1 MSDISNILSKIQKI
15 NDTKE
20 VTLPSSGET
29 ITLKQITIKQQKD
42 IKDLP
47 KNITLTLVNLN
58 KAINEIIRTNSNLT
72 LDKINILDRNII
84 LLVLK
89 SQISETYDG
98 IKLSELLN
106 NALNIKYDI
115 KPITSKTTNF
125 IFDINVPSL
134 KRDNE
139 INKYVLKNYDTQ
151 SISIKN
157 ESELEISASKTY
169 NNMIVSE
176 ICKFIT
182 DLKFID
188 KEEEISTD
196 WNKLSID
203 QQIRILEE
211 IPASEIKDII
221 DYIEKVRN
229 KEIEYLTYKKPD
241 EKGNLEDKL
250 IEINFDFFNI

>member
-1 MSDISNILSKIQKI
+1 
-15 NDTKE
+15 
-20 VTLPSSGET
+20 
-29 ITLKQITIKQQKD
+29 
-42 IKDLP
+42 
-47 KNITLTLVNLN
+47 
-58 KAINEIIRTNSNLT
+58 
-72 LDKINILDRNII
+72 
-84 LLVLK
+84 
-89 SQISETYDG
+89 
-98 IKLSELLN
+98 
-106 NALNIKYDI
+106 
-115 KPITSKTTNF
+115 
-125 IFDINVPSL
+125 
-134 KRDNE
+134 
-139 INKYVLKNYDTQ
+139 
-151 SISIKN
+151 
-157 ESELEISASKTY
+157 
-169 NNMIVSE
+169 MIVSE

>member
-1 MSDISNILSKIQKI
+1 MADISNILSKIQKI

-20 VTLPSSGET
+20 VILPSSGEK
-29 ITLKQITIKQQKD
+29 ISLKQITIKQQKD

-58 KAINEIIRTNSNLT
+58 KTINEIIRSNSNTT

-84 LLVLK
+84 LLTLK
-89 SQISETYDG
+89 SQISEYYDG
-98 IKLSELLN
+98 VKMNDILAH
-106 NALNIKYDI
+106 ALNVKNDI
-115 KPITSKTTNF
+115 KSIISKTSNF
-125 IFDINVPSL
+125 IFDINVPTL

-151 SISIKN
+151 GVSIKN

-169 NNMIVSE
+169 NSMIVSE

-196 WNKLSID
+196 WNKLSVD

-221 DYIEKVRN
+221 DYIEKVRS

>member
-1 MSDISNILSKIQKI
+1 MADISNILSKIQKI

-20 VTLPSSGET
+20 VILPSSGEK
-29 ITLKQITIKQQKD
+29 ISLKQITIKQQKD

-58 KAINEIIRTNSNLT
+58 KTINEIIRSNSNTT

-84 LLVLK
+84 LLTLK
-89 SQISETYDG
+89 SQISEYYDG
-98 IKLSELLN
+98 VKINDILAH
-106 NALNIKYDI
+106 ALNVKNDI
-115 KPITSKTTNF
+115 KSIISKTSNF
-125 IFDINVPSL
+125 VFDINVPTL

-139 INKYVLKNYDTQ
+139 INKYVLKNYDNQ
-151 SISIKN
+151 GVSIKN

-169 NNMIVSE
+169 NSMIVSE

-196 WNKLSID
+196 WNKLSVD